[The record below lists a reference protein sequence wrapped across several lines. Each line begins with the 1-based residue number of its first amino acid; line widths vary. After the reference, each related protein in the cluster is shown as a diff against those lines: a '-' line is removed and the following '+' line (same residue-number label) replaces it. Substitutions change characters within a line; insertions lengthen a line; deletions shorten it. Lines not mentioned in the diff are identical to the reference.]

1 MLSQRDGR
9 IDMTEE
15 VMGYGKPLTLG
26 HKWLDELWDGTVYIQ
41 EKIDG
46 SQFSFTVTD
55 DDVLLCRSHNQQI
68 YTLEEASMFQPAVDM
83 ALVLQS
89 KGVLTKGYIYR
100 CEFLR
105 KPKHNKL
112 AYERTPEGFL
122 ILFDVDM
129 GNQDY
134 MRPKELKAE
143 AQKIG
148 LEVVPMLAK
157 TVGGVPDLAL
167 LDGLLDKDSILGGC
181 KIEGIVL
188 KNYDKISLSDSKVL
202 MGKYVSADFKEK
214 MKQDKSVKKSTL
226 ERIIFQLKTDARWD
240 KAIQHLEEQG
250 ELEREPRDIGK
261 LVREIQEDTFEEEG
275 EWIRDTLY
283 ESFKKDIERGIVGGF
298 AEYYKRRLAEEA
310 MSDGK

>member
-1 MLSQRDGR
+1 MESELK
-9 IDMTEE
+9 
-15 VMGYGKPLTLG
+15 GYGKPLTLG
-26 HKWLDELWDGTVYIQ
+26 HKWLDSLWDGTVYIQ

-46 SQFSFTVTD
+46 SQFSFTVTEE
-55 DDVLLCRSHNQQI
+55 DVLLCRSHNQQI
-68 YTLEEASMFQPAVDM
+68 YTLEEAGMFQPAVDT

-100 CEFLR
+100 CEFLS
-105 KPKHNKL
+105 KPKQNKL
-112 AYERTPEGFL
+112 AYERTPEGFI

-129 GNQDY
+129 GDQDY

-157 TVGGVPDLAL
+157 TVGGMPDLSL

-181 KIEGIVL
+181 KVEGIVL
-188 KNYDKISLSDSKVL
+188 KNYDKLNPEDSKVL

-226 ERIIFQLKTDARWD
+226 ERIILQLRTEARWD
-240 KAIQHLEEQG
+240 KAIQHMTEQG

-261 LVREIQEDTFEEEG
+261 LIKAIQEDTFEEEG

-283 ESFKKDIERGIVGGF
+283 ASFKKDIERGVVGGF
-298 AEYYKRRLAEEA
+298 AEYYKQKLAEEA
-310 MSDGK
+310 MSK